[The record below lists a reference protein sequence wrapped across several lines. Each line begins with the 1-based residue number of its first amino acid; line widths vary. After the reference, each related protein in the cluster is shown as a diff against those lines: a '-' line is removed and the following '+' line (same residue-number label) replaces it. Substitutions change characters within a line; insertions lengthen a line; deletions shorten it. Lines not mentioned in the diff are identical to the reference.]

1 MTWLLRDAAWRP
13 VIISMRIK
21 AECVGNKERRIE
33 LAKGACFHEEGGA
46 PLCCMSVVERADAVR
61 IKWI

>member
-1 MTWLLRDAAWRP
+1 MMWLLRDAAWRP

-33 LAKGACFHEEGGA
+33 LAKGACFHEEGGRA
-46 PLCCMSVVERADAVR
+46 PLLYERG
-61 IKWI
+61 